1 MAKFIT
7 PSNLVAVL
15 AFVIVSSP
23 ETYKLT
29 SGLAGDWIAN
39 ATGRAQ
45 PGGLVL
51 HAVVFL
57 VLLAV
62 LKMVLPKGLSG
73 YDGEPAEIM

>member
-1 MAKFIT
+1 MAKFLT

-15 AFVIVSSP
+15 AFVLVSSP
-23 ETYKLT
+23 ETYKFT
-29 SGLAGDWIAN
+29 AGLAGDWVAN

-45 PGGLVL
+45 PGGLLL

-62 LKMVLPKGLSG
+62 LKMVLPKSLSG
-73 YDGEPAEIM
+73 YDGQPAEL

>member
-1 MAKFIT
+1 MAKFLT
-7 PSNLVAVL
+7 PSNLIAVL
-15 AFVIVSSP
+15 AFVLVSSP

-29 SGLAGDWIAN
+29 AGVAGDWVAN

-45 PGGLVL
+45 PGGLLL

-62 LKMVLPKGLSG
+62 LKMVLPKSLSG
-73 YDGEPAEIM
+73 YDGQPREL

>member
-1 MAKFIT
+1 MANFLT

-15 AFVIVSSP
+15 AFVLVSSP

-29 SGLAGDWIAN
+29 SGLAGDWVAN

-62 LKMVLPKGLSG
+62 LKMVLPKSLSG
-73 YDGEPAEIM
+73 YDGEPREL